1 MEGVENT
8 PPPVLHQPKKPR
20 VKKWQNSWRRQRT
33 VPTQST
39 EATSTV
45 NFMSQ
50 WNQACTA
57 IPSLLSFLNLFNILD
72 ATDMLQSNPSAIL
85 KNRRL
90 SPHGTEHPPRYS
102 WYLHVHHD
110 IPHGTQ
116 DNPHGTQDIP
126 HIIMISPT
134 VLNTPTYSRYPP
146 RYCTHIIQGDYGL
159 STCVQF
165 FWKQFLAACLHKGGL
180 HKGGQLCTL

>member
-1 MEGVENT
+1 M
-8 PPPVLHQPKKPR
+8 
-20 VKKWQNSWRRQRT
+20 
-33 VPTQST
+33 PTQST

-85 KNRRL
+85 KNRRH

-116 DNPHGTQDIP
+116 DNPTVFKTSLTF
-126 HIIMISPT
+126 IMISPT
-134 VLNTPTYSRYPP
+134 VLNTPTVLKISHHG
-146 RYCTHIIQGDYGL
+146 THDIPHGTAHTLYKVITVL
-159 STCVQF
+159 ARACNF
-165 FWKQFLAACLHKGGL
+165 FESNF
-180 HKGGQLCTL
+180 